1 MFLRQCKLLNGKSC
15 EFTTTFVTSIH
26 CVPGY
31 TRITH
36 RRGRGRERDLLAW
49 EVQVPP
55 QGLHGIL
62 QDSRP
67 RQMFVLRWS
76 SPQVHCCRVQYNQYL
91 LVFGVFWLSATWWTI
106 CKPVAAQVRCSSL
119 VDDVCGSNILVTCN
133 IVCRCRRLHGIC
145 IVVVKLE
152 WM

>member
-49 EVQVPP
+49 EVQVQP
-55 QGLHGIL
+55 QGMDGTGLEQPPASGGGGGGLKQH
-62 QDSRP
+62 
-67 RQMFVLRWS
+67 
-76 SPQVHCCRVQYNQYL
+76 L
-91 LVFGVFWLSATWWTI
+91 LVVY
-106 CKPVAAQVRCSSL
+106 
-119 VDDVCGSNILVTCN
+119 ILKTSGT
-133 IVCRCRRLHGIC
+133 LC
-145 IVVVKLE
+145 IDANWE
-152 WM
+152 